1 MQGAVH
7 KLLEQEIPG
16 VKRAGQKRSKLLQDK
31 FVRAGRK
38 VLLKTRLD
46 DLSIPAL
53 AEAAGSSVGGFS
65 QIDVTGASFTF
76 ELKCYQLHIL
86 DIHYFYR

>member
-46 DLSIPAL
+46 DLPTKAFNAASPPATKSKIALL
-53 AEAAGSSVGGFS
+53 AFSPLTHTTASVKS
-65 QIDVTGASFTF
+65 T
-76 ELKCYQLHIL
+76 
-86 DIHYFYR
+86 